1 MGYFFTFIGGFLCGA
16 LVIIIYLIIASGNR

>member
-1 MGYFFTFIGGFLCGA
+1 MDYFFTFLGGMLVGA